1 MRIRFLF
8 SESVSSVRAEK
19 GSADIFLLPF
29 SSLREVNFD
38 DEIAGRS
45 EKLKDLARLSKNLSA
60 AVICGGYTDIK
71 GIKRKSAAVANKG
84 KIIGVADGISA
95 SADKK
100 FRAGAG
106 LKIFDFPAGKIGV
119 AVGEDVMSPDVIK
132 TFSACGC
139 AAALCTFETLSSAS
153 PITVARAYAL
163 VYGIT
168 ICLVANNYSF
178 AAAPSGEIAFATGI
192 SGFVYEFSPTN
203 EYRLRE
209 RKVRGIAGF

>member
-1 MRIRFLF
+1 MRINFLF

-71 GIKRKSAAVANKG
+71 GIKRKSAVAANKG
-84 KIIGVADGISA
+84 KIIGVADGIICD
-95 SADKK
+95 DKK
-100 FRAGAG
+100 FRPGTG